1 MQLGTFLKVHAVISL
16 LFGIGFI
23 FMPATILSFYTTVEV
38 NEIGAFM
45 SRLFGSAILTYA
57 AVLWF
62 ASDTEDSPARRAII
76 KGFFITMVIAAVVAL
91 HFQLTGPINALGW
104 STVALY
110 VFLAASYG
118 RFHFSSR

>member
-1 MQLGTFLKVHAVISL
+1 MLLNTFLKIHAIIALVFGLGFL
-16 LFGIGFI
+16 LI
-23 FMPATILSFYTTVEV
+23 PATILSFYTEVEL
-38 NEIGAFM
+38 NEAGTFM

-62 ASDTEDSPARRAII
+62 ASDTPDSEAKRAIV
-76 KGFFITMVIAAVVAL
+76 KGFFLSMLVGLGVAL

-110 VFLAASYG
+110 AFLSFSYW
-118 RFHFSSR
+118 RYSQAK